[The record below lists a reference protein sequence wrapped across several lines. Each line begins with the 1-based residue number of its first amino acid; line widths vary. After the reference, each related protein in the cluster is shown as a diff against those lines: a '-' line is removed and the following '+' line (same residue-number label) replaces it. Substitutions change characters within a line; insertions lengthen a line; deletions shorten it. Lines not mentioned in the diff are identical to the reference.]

1 MRRPLAAVANESN
14 IMKTIHPSRGI
25 VSASLGLLLTGSTV
39 LQAAELLTNGSFD
52 TTSAWTVVAP
62 QNASWTCIANGEAF
76 LHPYPSG
83 YVGVV
88 IKQKL
93 SADVSDSKTVK
104 FSAVMS
110 KLGGPSGNTIAFKLT
125 YLDGSSKSHDV
136 EILSPSNDS
145 ISTQTPLSKSITLP
159 AAAVKLSEFSVN
171 KTTNGMF
178 TLQSVS
184 LDLPAG
190 PAKPEIVVQQPA
202 GSGMTDGGKK
212 SFGTAA
218 VGSPGK
224 SKVFTIQNT
233 GGAKLTGLAIKKD
246 GSNAKDFVVTNPAKS
261 TLAPG
266 SATTFKVTFKPGAK
280 GTRNAAIHIKSNDAD
295 ENPFDIKLTGLGTKP

>member
-1 MRRPLAAVANESN
+1 
-14 IMKTIHPSRGI
+14 
-25 VSASLGLLLTGSTV
+25 
-39 LQAAELLTNGSFD
+39 
-52 TTSAWTVVAP
+52 
-62 QNASWTCIANGEAF
+62 
-76 LHPYPSG
+76 
-83 YVGVV
+83 
-88 IKQKL
+88 
-93 SADVSDSKTVK
+93 
-104 FSAVMS
+104 
-110 KLGGPSGNTIAFKLT
+110 
-125 YLDGSSKSHDV
+125 
-136 EILSPSNDS
+136 
-145 ISTQTPLSKSITLP
+145 
-159 AAAVKLSEFSVN
+159 VKLSEFSVN